1 MKREGYPLPKFHFEV
16 DWGQELRMGFTE
28 VTGLTFET
36 DVIEYREGREQA
48 FRKGKQPGLK
58 KYSNITLKRGTF
70 LGDIMFYDQWKKT
83 FFFQEG
89 KNKFRGPVTIKLL
102 NEEHKPIFQWSLE
115 NAWASKVQSSDF
127 KADTSEIAIETVE
140 IVHEGLKVEVIS

>member
-16 DWGQELRMGFTE
+16 DWAGELKMGFTE

-36 DVIEYREGREQA
+36 EVIEYREGREEEY
-48 FRKGKQPGLK
+48 RKGKQPGLK

-70 LGDIMFYDQWKKT
+70 LGDIKFYDEWKKT

-89 KNKFRGPVTIKLL
+89 KAKFRGPVTIKLL
-102 NEEHKPIFQWSLE
+102 NEEHKPIFKWTLA

-127 KADTSEIAIETVE
+127 KADANEVAIETME
-140 IVHEGLKVEVIS
+140 LVHEGLLIEVV